1 MSIRFKKFLLRAGK
15 ESEFKPLK
23 NALLN
28 YLKKDAENKYKNYP
42 RLLELTKDYWPN
54 YEHRFMIANLLKDHY
69 EEIFY
74 FYLTTIFP
82 LRKGGLSLE
91 DPEAPTTVDF
101 KCVYKYHY
109 NQKEIEVVKEVMKE
123 LNIKYYNTDGKQLTE
138 EELLQAVLKRILI
151 FAVSSLAPM
160 VEQIFGRPFAFQFA
174 NIDTNQFDNG
184 EYEVIATISARE
196 Q

>member
-28 YLKKDAENKYKNYP
+28 YLRKDAENKYKNYP
-42 RLLELTKDYWPN
+42 RLLELMKAYWKN

-82 LRKGGLSLE
+82 FRKGGLSLE

-101 KCVYKYHY
+101 KCVYRYHY
-109 NQKEIEVVKEVMKE
+109 NQKEIAVVEEVMKE
-123 LNIKYYNTDGKQLTE
+123 LNIQDKVEGI
-138 EELLQAVLKRILI
+138 LKRVLI
-151 FAVSSLAPM
+151 FAVSSFAPM
-160 VEQIFGRPFAFQFA
+160 VEQIFTRPFAFQFA
-174 NIDTNQFDNG
+174 NIDSKQFDNG